1 MERIWCIV
9 PAAGIGSRMQKQ
21 CPKQYLPFRS
31 STILDITL
39 SRLLACQLFE
49 KIIVCLKSSDRYWA
63 DSRYANDDRIIIADG
78 GVERADSVLNGLDG
92 LKQHANSSDWVLVHD
107 AARPCIRRADIEC
120 LVDTAVGQQQ
130 GAILAAP
137 IHDTVKLV
145 KGGVSTKTL
154 DRSVLWR
161 ALTPQIFT
169 LDKLQQALISA
180 RKAGR
185 VVTDEA
191 SAMEQSNHIVNIVQ
205 GHADNIKITCPEDL
219 VLANFYMDL
228 QEQKICE

>member
-39 SRLLACQLFE
+39 SRLMACQIFE
-49 KIIVCLKSSDRYWA
+49 KIIVCLKSSDKYWA
-63 DSRYANDDRIIIADG
+63 DSRYVNDDRIIIAEG
-78 GVERADSVLNGLDG
+78 GDERADSVLNGINA
-92 LKQHANSSDWVLVHD
+92 LKQHAAPADWVLVHD
-107 AARPCIRRADIEC
+107 AARPCIRRADIKC
-120 LVDTAVGQQQ
+120 LIDTAMEQQQ
-130 GAILAAP
+130 GAILAVP
-137 IHDTVKLV
+137 IHDTVKSV
-145 KGGVSTKTL
+145 QAGVSTQTL
-154 DRSVLWR
+154 DRRALWR
-161 ALTPQIFT
+161 ALTPQIFA
-169 LDKLQQALISA
+169 LDRLQQALINA
-180 RKAGR
+180 REAGR

-191 SAMEQSNHIVNIVQ
+191 SAMEQSNHIVNIVH